1 MPLRSAS
8 GVAVA
13 DMPAVRHSTSASAL
27 RPAAG
32 RRSADVAMASPDALL
47 VAHVERLWTPLAP
60 ALAPDTSLLNR
71 LDRVELSG
79 AAAVVRC
86 HSAAAA
92 AQAAEDGA
100 HMCSSA
106 MRGSFHGLTAALLA
120 PFAPFVTPTP
130 PPWAPGAAVALHCA
144 TSGPPLPPFDAA
156 AFLASLLAPISPPLP
171 RALVRRVGGSH
182 TAACALYA
190 RFIAGA
196 PFRAWLAARR
206 AAAEAQQA
214 ASWAAARATAG
225 VANLTAALSEVEL
238 IDAFCALE
246 ASLEASLEAAHVNA
260 ALSAAAVA
268 LSAGPPGA
276 KLSFGAGM
284 DSRGASASP
293 LAPAPESSE
302 IGQLRADLR
311 AMLDAMPADMRSLLA
326 SHPQRAALLGLPPL
340 DGYALEGEA
349 APDGGRGL
357 ATSGSGRLGGLLTGA
372 LAAARGR

>member
-1 MPLRSAS
+1 MPLRSVS
-8 GVAVA
+8 GVAIA
-13 DMPAVRHSTSASAL
+13 DVPATRRSASASVL

-32 RRSADVAMASPDALL
+32 RRSADAAMTSPDALL
-47 VAHVERLWTPLAP
+47 HAHVERLWTPLAP

-71 LDRVELSG
+71 LDRMEQSG
-79 AAAVVRC
+79 AAAVARC
-86 HSAAAA
+86 HTAAAA
-92 AQAAEDGA
+92 AQAAEDSA
-100 HMCSSA
+100 QMCSSA
-106 MRGSFHGLTAALLA
+106 MRGSFRELTAALLA
-120 PFAPFVTPTP
+120 PFAPFITPML
-130 PPWAPGAAVALHCA
+130 PPWAPGAAAPLLNASSC
-144 TSGPPLPPFDAA
+144 PPLPPFDAA
-156 AFLASLLAPISPPLP
+156 AFLASLSAPDVPPLP

-182 TAACALYA
+182 AAACALYA

-196 PFRAWLAARR
+196 PFCAWLATRR

-214 ASWAAARATAG
+214 ASWAAARAAA
-225 VANLTAALSEVEL
+225 VVPNLTAALSEVEL

-302 IGQLRADLR
+302 IGHLRADLR

-340 DGYALEGEA
+340 DGYALEGGVP
-349 APDGGRGL
+349 PDAGRGL